1 MAKFEEGSTPSISNF
16 DTAIAGQT
24 NAFFL
29 PAVYSKNVQNFFRK
43 ASVVEAITN
52 TDYAGEISAFGDTVV
67 NAVFKLSELLGI
79 PNTLR

>member
-1 MAKFEEGSTPSISNF
+1 MADFEEGSTPSISNF

-29 PAVYSKNVQNFFRK
+29 PEVYSKKVQNFFRK

-52 TDYAGEISAFGDTVV
+52 TDYAGEIAAFGDTV
-67 NAVFKLSELLGI
+67 NI
-79 PNTLR
+79 IQRTDYHYLRLHSW